1 MGSRFQYGRPADFDA
16 DGQGFRPLCQALP
29 GVIRLSKTNSAIRAF
44 RIFRIALLVFSGVL
58 FSLCVFPLCSERKR
72 LALKASWS
80 AALLDALGVEV
91 EADLT
96 HAVPGALL
104 VANHISWIDIYVI
117 NAALP
122 AAFVSKEEVRHWPL
136 IGWLAAKNDT
146 VFLRRGSRG
155 HAKIINEQ
163 VAQILEKGKHVAVF
177 PEGTTTDGR
186 SLLHFH
192 AALIQPALSAGR
204 PVLPVAI
211 SYWELDGQRSL
222 APRYDGDISMGQCT
236 AAILGR
242 KRLIARLVT
251 TPLRGLN
258 GEDRRQ
264 VAAEAREAIALAA
277 GLPLASNRPE
287 TPDDPPVE
295 RRSDVL
301 PTGSRN
307 RAPVNSG

>member
-1 MGSRFQYGRPADFDA
+1 M
-16 DGQGFRPLCQALP
+16 
-29 GVIRLSKTNSAIRAF
+29 ISAAI
-44 RIFRIALLVFSGVL
+44 L
-58 FSLCVFPLCSERKR
+58 SLCLFPLCSDRQR
-72 LALKASWS
+72 LALKASWA
-80 AALLDALGVEV
+80 AALLDALGVEI

-117 NAALP
+117 NAVLP
-122 AAFVSKEEVRHWPL
+122 AAFVSKAEVRNWPL

-155 HAKIINEQ
+155 HAKVINQQ
-163 VAQILEKGKHVAVF
+163 VAELLDKGKHVAVF

-192 AALIQPALSAGR
+192 AALIQPALVAGR

-258 GEDRRQ
+258 GEDRKQ
-264 VAAEAREAIALAA
+264 VAAEAREAIAWAA
-277 GLPLASNRPE
+277 GLPLASNPLE
-287 TPDDPPVE
+287 TPDDL
-295 RRSDVL
+295 RGGQRSGGR
-301 PTGSRN
+301 PTDSPN
-307 RAPVNSG
+307 RAPAGWA

>member
-1 MGSRFQYGRPADFDA
+1 MGDRKRLHLVKRASPSV
-16 DGQGFRPLCQALP
+16 LP
-29 GVIRLSKTNSAIRAF
+29 VHSMQHDTRLNETHFFLRAF
-44 RIFRIALLVFSGVL
+44 RIFRLILLVVAGVFVTL
-58 FSLCVFPLCSERKR
+58 AIFPICGEAAR
-72 LALKASWS
+72 LRLKASWA
-80 AALLDALGVEV
+80 AALLDVLGVEV

-96 HAVPGALL
+96 HAVPGALV

-117 NAALP
+117 NAVLP
-122 AAFVSKEEVRHWPL
+122 SAFVSKAEVRNWPL

-155 HAKIINEQ
+155 HAKVVNQEI
-163 VAQILEKGKHVAVF
+163 ASLLDKGRHVAVF

-192 AALIQPALSAGR
+192 AALLQPALTAGH

-222 APRYDGDISMGQCT
+222 APRYDGDISLGQCT
-236 AAILGR
+236 RAILGR

-258 GEDRRQ
+258 GEDRKL
-264 VAAEAREAIALAA
+264 VAAQAREAIALGA
-277 GLPLASNRPE
+277 GLPMANSPPE
-287 TPDDPPVE
+287 TPCGLPGE
-295 RRSDVL
+295 RLSDAH
-301 PTGSRN
+301 PTGSLSQ
-307 RAPVNSG
+307 APADSV

>member
-1 MGSRFQYGRPADFDA
+1 M
-16 DGQGFRPLCQALP
+16 
-29 GVIRLSKTNSAIRAF
+29 
-44 RIFRIALLVFSGVL
+44 L
-58 FSLCVFPLCSERKR
+58 FSLCIFPLCSGRQR
-72 LALKASWS
+72 LALKASWA

-122 AAFVSKEEVRHWPL
+122 AAFVSKEEVRYWPL

-146 VFLRRGSRG
+146 IFLRRGSRG
-155 HAKIINEQ
+155 HAKVINEQ
-163 VAQILEKGKHVAVF
+163 VAEVLGKGKHVAVF

-186 SLLHFH
+186 CLLHFH
-192 AALIQPALSAGR
+192 AALIQPALTAGR

-211 SYWELDGQRSL
+211 SYWELDGRRSL

-251 TPLRGLN
+251 TPVRGMN
-258 GEDRRQ
+258 GEDRKQ
-264 VAAEAREAIALAA
+264 VAADAREAIALAA
-277 GLPLASNRPE
+277 GLPLVSSSPE
-287 TPDDPPVE
+287 TPADLRAGP
-295 RRSDVL
+295 RSDAH
-301 PTGSRN
+301 PTGSLS
-307 RAPVNSG
+307 RAPADSA

>member
-1 MGSRFQYGRPADFDA
+1 M
-16 DGQGFRPLCQALP
+16 
-29 GVIRLSKTNSAIRAF
+29 
-44 RIFRIALLVFSGVL
+44 
-58 FSLCVFPLCSERKR
+58 FPLCSERQR
-72 LALKASWS
+72 LALKATWS

-91 EADLT
+91 VADLT
-96 HAVPGALL
+96 HAVPGALI

-155 HAKIINEQ
+155 HAKVINEQ
-163 VAQILEKGKHVAVF
+163 VARILDKGKHVAVF

-192 AALIQPALSAGR
+192 AALIQPALAAGR

-258 GEDRRQ
+258 GEDRKQ

-277 GLPLASNRPE
+277 GLPLVSNPPEKFGGLPGERP
-287 TPDDPPVE
+287 
-295 RRSDVL
+295 SDGL
-301 PTGSRN
+301 PTDIRN
-307 RAPVNSG
+307 PAPASLV